1 MKYAGIDIGE
11 AYLMAVFVDD
21 ESTRSLLVDGK
32 PFKDYNKMVNKVIEQ
47 LKEIKSK
54 EVLEWGISKAGRK
67 YPVKYTDKARE
78 IDKLISFLNLE
89 RDRFFHDQIYKMAKY
104 VIKYLRF
111 YGVTNLCIS
120 ERLANH
126 KFIKIKFEKLL
137 EQIRHEAHEHGISVE
152 PIDESFTSRVSCISG
167 NIKIVQKNNDST
179 DEACKGKLN
188 HNRRLFID
196 NVINKKFNADLN
208 AAVNHIKVG
217 TNKNFEWLKDKLF
230 KLNEPIKIKSDQDF
244 EKLLANLKKS
254 SASKPDGIST
264 KNK

>member
-54 EVLEWGISKAGRK
+54 EVLEWGISKVGRK
-67 YPVKYTDKARE
+67 YPVKYTEKVRE
-78 IDKLISFLNLE
+78 IDKLILFLNLE
-89 RDRFFHDQIYKMAKY
+89 RNRFFTDQFHKMAKY
-104 VIKYLRF
+104 VIKYLHF

-152 PIDESFTSRVSCISG
+152 HVDESFTSRVSCISG
-167 NIKIVQKNNDST
+167 NIKSVQKNHNLT
-179 DEACKGKLN
+179 DEDCKGKLN

-196 NVINKKFNADLN
+196 DVINKKFNADLN
-208 AAVNHIKVG
+208 AAVNHIKVETG
-217 TNKNFEWLKDKLF
+217 KSFEWLKDKLF
-230 KLNEPIKIKSDQDF
+230 KLQDPIKIKSDQEF
-244 EKLLANLKKS
+244 EKLLRNLKKS
-254 SASKPDGIST
+254 NTSKPVSIST
-264 KNK
+264 KNT